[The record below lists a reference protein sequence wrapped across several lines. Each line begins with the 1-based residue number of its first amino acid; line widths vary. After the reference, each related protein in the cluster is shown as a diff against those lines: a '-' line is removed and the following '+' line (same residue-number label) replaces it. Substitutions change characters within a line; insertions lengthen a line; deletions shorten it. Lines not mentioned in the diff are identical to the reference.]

1 MTTIQIILLTL
12 LSGLIMIDFMS
23 AHLTVCNTITTG
35 IVAGVIMGNPTLGL
49 IVGATLQSYALGLNY
64 FGALQF
70 QTIRLLPSS
79 LSRCVEEIWR
89 MFLKQ
94 LL

>member
-49 IVGATLQSYALGLNY
+49 CFRFELLRRRFNSKLSGCFHHRCRAVWRK
-64 FGALQF
+64 FGEC
-70 QTIRLLPSS
+70 S
-79 LSRCVEEIWR
+79 
-89 MFLKQ
+89 
-94 LL
+94 

>member
-49 IVGATLQSYALGLNY
+49 IVGATLQS
-64 FGALQF
+64 
-70 QTIRLLPSS
+70 
-79 LSRCVEEIWR
+79 
-89 MFLKQ
+89 
-94 LL
+94 